1 METFQRPELKL
12 RDPSNRKTDKA
23 ALQAI
28 AQAAVDV
35 ELFTLPLYMV
45 SMYSIHGMHQI
56 TSEGNDFYRGRLWPG
71 AAASRAPDG
80 SANAQ
85 AFNHFFSVFIDEM
98 LHLQLASNVAKALG
112 VMPSFNSPAL
122 VDDNY
127 GWVCYGP
134 DKTMLPHILDFNDT
148 VGDYKNIR
156 VKLDALTAEQN
167 QLFLAIEQNEKDA
180 EKIIDPKWTKGK
192 KKKYFPK
199 VPFEGWEA
207 GQPLPLF
214 GTIGSM
220 YKCLWQ
226 YIEIEYKDGPGLFE
240 YVFNR
245 GTLERDL
252 FNPANSYHKPEYP
265 TMPTLAS
272 GEIIVPQALE
282 NILNM
287 INAITDQGEGEG
299 VAEEIRRARGRTR
312 GLLGY
317 APVKGQFR
325 PDAEALDFDYPNYT
339 DTGKPHN
346 PSGQKV
352 ARVEN
357 GGLDHHD
364 RFLKIDG
371 LLRAGGV
378 VTWDQ
383 WHAAGNKWTAEMLIT
398 NEADYKA
405 NTEKWQKLPP
415 AEAIAAALNNLKAED
430 AQPGSNKRKNYNVF
444 SQAAAGSVAGI
455 TRVLGGFWTDETT
468 SFPLP
473 SMYGSGD
480 RVSICWAIFGR
491 YPDLTGGVP
500 PKAPGLLYH
509 ACQGLDLNHG
519 GNACAQVEVYHS
531 CRGSNSCKA
540 EGGCGFVQVQGQSH
554 QCGINVLLKHEM
566 PTRPLPVQSQSPAQL
581 RAGTDKSLYSAPSD
595 NMCASF
601 GGCAIPISASQLYP
615 APPGE
620 EIGWMEL
627 FDFVGQTADPV
638 PITNKMGQK
647 ELQRYEEGD
656 RVFDIAWAAYVRVL
670 KHRNPDAP
678 EPVKP
683 NDSDL
688 RLAFPPST

>member
-12 RDPSNRKTDKA
+12 RDPSNRDTDKA

-45 SMYSIHGMHQI
+45 SMYSIQGMHQI
-56 TSEGNDFYRGRLWPG
+56 TSKGNNFYQGRLWPG
-71 AAASRAPDG
+71 ASPARKPEG
-80 SANAQ
+80 TPNEQ

-98 LHLQLASNVAKALG
+98 LHLQLASNIAKALG

-127 GWVCYGP
+127 GWVCFGP
-134 DKTMLPHILDFNDT
+134 DKTLLPHILDFEDT
-148 VGDYKNIR
+148 VGDFQKIR

-167 QLFLAIEQNEKDA
+167 KLFLAIEQNEEDA
-180 EKIIDPKWTKGK
+180 TKMIDPDKIKEG
-192 KKKYFPK
+192 KYFPS
-199 VPFEGWEA
+199 VPFDGWQT
-207 GQPLPLF
+207 GDPLPLF
-214 GTIGSM
+214 GTIGAM

-226 YIEIEYKDGPGLFE
+226 YIEIEYTDGVGLFE

-252 FNPANSYHKPEYP
+252 FNASSSYHKPEYP
-265 TMPTLAS
+265 GMPTIAS
-272 GEIIVPQALE
+272 GEITVPDALE

-287 INAITDQGEGEG
+287 INAITDQGEGAG
-299 VAEEIRRARGRTR
+299 VAKEIRRARGRAR

-317 APVKGQFR
+317 APVEGQFR

-339 DTGKPHN
+339 DTGEPDN

-352 ARVEN
+352 ARTEN

-364 RFLKIDG
+364 RFIAIDK
-371 LLRAGGV
+371 LLCAGGI
-378 VTWDQ
+378 VTWDM
-383 WHAAGNKWTAEMLIT
+383 WHNSGKTWTADMLKT

-405 NTEKWQKLPP
+405 NTHNVPP
-415 AEAIAAALNNLKAED
+415 AEDIAAALNNMKAGAD
-430 AQPGSNKRKNYNVF
+430 NYKIF
-444 SQAAAGSVAGI
+444 SQAAAGSIAGI
-455 TRVLGGFWTDETT
+455 TRILGGFWTNETT
-468 SFPLP
+468 GFPMP

-480 RVSICWAIFGR
+480 RVSICWAVFGR
-491 YPDLTGGVP
+491 YPDLTGGIA
-500 PKAPGLLYH
+500 PKTAGQLYH
-509 ACQGLDLNHG
+509 ACQGLDLSKG
-519 GNACAQVEVYHS
+519 GNDCAQVEVFHS

-554 QCGINVLLKHEM
+554 QCGMKVVLDHEQ
-566 PTRPLPVQSQSPAQL
+566 PTVPLPVRAQSQSSGLPQ
-581 RAGTDKSLYSAPSD
+581 AGASTKPLYSAPSD

-615 APPGE
+615 PPAPGE
-620 EIGWMEL
+620 EVAFMEL
-627 FDFVGQTADPV
+627 FDFVGATSEPV
-638 PITNKMGQK
+638 LIKNKMGQK
-647 ELQRYEEGD
+647 VLQRYEVGE
-656 RVFDIAWAAYVRVL
+656 RVFDIAWDAYIKVL

-678 EPVKP
+678 EPDKP
-683 NDSDL
+683 KDSDL